1 MKEQNSQARQR
12 MLRKQKRQRGQA
24 LVEFAVIMSFVLFP
38 ILAGAVDLSNLLDSH
53 MGIVYATRQ
62 AARVG
67 AEEDQNAVADCAI
80 LGSVFAATQ
89 NLNLVTITRI
99 VIFQVDSNGNITGN
113 KDVYAGNPGCPNPAS
128 PPVATPNTWNP
139 ASTPPGVRDDSP
151 PNEDSI
157 GVEIDYSYSWQTGF
171 IAIGNFNGTDQTV
184 MKLNPVV

>member
-1 MKEQNSQARQR
+1 MEEQNCPARQR

-24 LVEFAVIMSFVLFP
+24 LVEFAVVMSFVLFP
-38 ILAGAVDLSNLLDSH
+38 IFAGAVDLSNLLDSH
-53 MGIVYATRQ
+53 LGIVYATRQ

-80 LGSVFAATQ
+80 LGSIFAATQ
-89 NLNLVTITRI
+89 NLNLVTVTRI
-99 VIFQVDSNGNITGN
+99 VIFQIDSTGTVTGK

-128 PPVATPNTWNP
+128 PPVASPNTWNP
-139 ASTPPGVRDDSP
+139 AVTPSLRNDTP

-157 GVEIDYSYSWQTGF
+157 GIEIDYTYSWQTGF
-171 IAIGNFNGTDQTV
+171 IATGSFTGTDQTI

>member
-1 MKEQNSQARQR
+1 VEEQNCPARQR

-24 LVEFAVIMSFVLFP
+24 LVEFAVVMSFVLFP
-38 ILAGAVDLSNLLDSH
+38 IFAGAVDLSNLLDSH
-53 MGIVYATRQ
+53 LGIVYATRQ

-80 LGSVFAATQ
+80 LGSIFAATQ
-89 NLNLVTITRI
+89 NLNLVTVTRI
-99 VIFQVDSNGNITGN
+99 VIFQIDSTGTVTGK

-128 PPVATPNTWNP
+128 PPVASPNTWNP
-139 ASTPPGVRDDSP
+139 AVTPSLRNDTP

-157 GVEIDYSYSWQTGF
+157 GIEIDYTYSWQTGF
-171 IAIGNFNGTDQTV
+171 IATGSFTGTDQTI

>member
-1 MKEQNSQARQR
+1 MEDQKRQAIQR
-12 MLRKQKRQRGQA
+12 MLRKQKRQRGQS

-53 MGIVYATRQ
+53 LGIVYATRQ

-80 LGSVFAATQ
+80 LGSIYAATQ
-89 NLNLVTITRI
+89 NLNLVTVTRI
-99 VIFQVDSNGNITGN
+99 VIFQIDSTGTITGK
-113 KDVYAGNPGCPNPAS
+113 KDVYAGNPGCPTPPNPPITAS
-128 PPVATPNTWNP
+128 PNTWNP
-139 ASTPPGVRDDSP
+139 AIDPTLRNDSP

-157 GVEIDYSYSWQTGF
+157 GIEIDYTYSWQTGF
-171 IAIGNFNGTDQTV
+171 IATGNFTGTDQTI